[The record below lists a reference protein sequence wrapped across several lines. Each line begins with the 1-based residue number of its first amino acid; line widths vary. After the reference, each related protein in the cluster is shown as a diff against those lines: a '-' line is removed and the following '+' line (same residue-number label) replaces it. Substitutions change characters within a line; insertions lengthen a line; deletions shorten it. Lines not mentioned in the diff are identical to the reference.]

1 MSYFSAFSD
10 FQRVDDIMARYLNDH
25 NYKKPA
31 NDRFDPKSHS
41 LQYLRDDNK
50 RMASCEILRFTLSL
64 DKTPNYSLFSYFLDD
79 FNLKQFEALI
89 QFSEHFFINHTVNNS
104 MDDYQLILN
113 KPKDNFVFTEDSD
126 FLLLFGS
133 TLEIQQLGSA
143 KYAPARER
151 YTLKFNS
158 IVIDDFRDIHNF
170 DDLYSALVKGFILKF
185 ESLYKMSFTQQNIKY
200 LASISNIK
208 YNIDNFFN
216 PSFFNSEF
224 SFKSLIDLTDIP
236 VWMRKVIDIHKTI
249 VEIRPANLKLAN
261 PLLKK
266 LFEETAMPK
275 IRQMF
280 SAIIFFSKKLFDTDI
295 SLFSFN
301 LFNIEQEKN
310 VSSICEVTGKSCHCL
325 SAVFELSFGQELT
338 IKIFNLETGHS
349 KTLSAPDLD
358 ELYTEI
364 ISYYERKIVKITGQ
378 TFINNDTLKLI
389 DMIVI

>member
-10 FQRVDDIMARYLNDH
+10 FQRVDSIMARYLNDH

-31 NDRFDPKSHS
+31 NDMFDLKSRS

-50 RMASCEILRFTLSL
+50 RTASCEILKFTLSL
-64 DKTPNYSLFSYFLDD
+64 DKTPNYSLFSYFLDG

-113 KPKDNFVFTEDSD
+113 KPKDIFVFTEDSD
-126 FLLLFGS
+126 FLLLFGN
-133 TLEIQQLGSA
+133 TLQIQQLDSA
-143 KYAPARER
+143 KYAPERER

-170 DDLYSALVKGFILKF
+170 DDLYSALVKGFIIKF
-185 ESLYKMSFTQQNIKY
+185 ESLYNMPFTEKNIKH
-200 LASISNIK
+200 LSSICNIQ
-208 YNIDNFFN
+208 YNIDNFFK
-216 PSFFNSEF
+216 PSFFKSDF
-224 SFKSLIDLTDIP
+224 DFKCLIDLTDTP
-236 VWMRKVIDIHKTI
+236 VWKRKIIDIHKTI
-249 VEIRPANLKLAN
+249 VEIKPANLKLAN
-261 PLLKK
+261 PLIEK
-266 LFEETAMPK
+266 LFEEAAISK
-275 IRQMF
+275 IQQIF
-280 SAIIFFSKKLFDTDI
+280 SSIIFFSKKLFNTDV

-310 VSSICEVTGKSCHCL
+310 VSSICEVTGKSCDCL

-338 IKIFNLETGHS
+338 IKIFNLETGSS
-349 KTLSAPDLD
+349 KTFSTPDLD
-358 ELYTEI
+358 ELHNEI
-364 ISYYERKIVKITGQ
+364 ISYYERKIVNITGQ
-378 TFINNDTLKLI
+378 NFINDDTLKLI